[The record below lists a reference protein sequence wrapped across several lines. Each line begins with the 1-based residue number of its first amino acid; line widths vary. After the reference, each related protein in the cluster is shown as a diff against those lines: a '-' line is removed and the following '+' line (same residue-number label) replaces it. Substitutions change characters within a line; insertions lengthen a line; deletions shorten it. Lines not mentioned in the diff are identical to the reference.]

1 MTSAKALFLALF
13 LLVISA
19 VAEQTDPRL
28 IGTWAQEGAAA
39 VWTFRPDGSGF
50 MEQENPR
57 TTARFTWSCSGQQ
70 LNVSTSGGNVP
81 YTVVSNDG
89 SSLVIRNDQM
99 AATYKLK
106 KKA

>member
-1 MTSAKALFLALF
+1 MKSVKILLLAFFLCALA
-13 LLVISA
+13 A
-19 VAEQTDPRL
+19 VAEQIDARL
-28 IGTWAQEGAAA
+28 IGTWAQEGAAT

-50 MEQENPR
+50 LEQESPR

-89 SSLVIRNDQM
+89 SSLVIRNDQLS
-99 AATYKLK
+99 ATYKLK